1 MKHGVVF
8 KFGEMSNLTN
18 INAVEFECDFAC
30 ARNSGG
36 ARVFSARGK
45 TSVVSPLQPSTPILS
60 ALNNIKNIKL
70 R

>member
-36 ARVFSARGK
+36 ARVFFRPGQNFRGVAPPAVN
-45 TSVVSPLQPSTPILS
+45 THPQCTEQY
-60 ALNNIKNIKL
+60 
-70 R
+70 

>member
-36 ARVFSARGK
+36 PRVFPPGAKLPWCRPSSRQHPS
-45 TSVVSPLQPSTPILS
+45 SVHRTILK
-60 ALNNIKNIKL
+60 I
-70 R
+70 